1 MPRKSPRPAP
11 VITDAATDATASEAY
26 VNQAAWWGGE
36 AFPDPATPS
45 GRILAT
51 LIGAHVPG
59 TPATWATS
67 DLHRSAGLARA
78 TAETA
83 LADLQSRRIVDVQ
96 ATPDGASRRLT
107 VLLAPPL
114 DEYGVVPSW
123 GQAPDADQADPGAP
137 AGDDASGPR
146 ASSEWSVVRSGTSG
160 RVRPVGGEARLVDN
174 GSERASGPEETAVAR
189 QFLERVER
197 LLVECDEWRRRALS
211 AEDRAGAL
219 ERQVRAV
226 ERRTEA
232 IQTRLDVVTD
242 RLRAWAELSKRMQ
255 QLSRQADVLS
265 RARGAPR
272 PREAVETVANSGL
285 TVPTSADVR
294 SEGVSE
300 GADVLVANAS

>member
-11 VITDAATDATASEAY
+11 VLSHADTDATAD
-26 VNQAAWWGGE
+26 E

-45 GRILAT
+45 GRVLAT

-59 TPATWATS
+59 TPATWSNA
-67 DLHRSAGLARA
+67 DLYRRTNLAGE
-78 TAETA
+78 TAEAA
-83 LADLQSRRIVDVQ
+83 LAELEARRIVDVQ
-96 ATPDGASRRLT
+96 ASPDGASRRLT
-107 VLLAPPL
+107 VMLAPPL

-123 GQAPDADQADPGAP
+123 GQAPDPDPLGTDMP
-137 AGDDASGPR
+137 AGDDASGHSS
-146 ASSEWSVVRSGTSG
+146 SSEWSVVRPGASG
-160 RVRPVGGEARLVDN
+160 RVRPVGGEARVVENASD
-174 GSERASGPEETAVAR
+174 RASGAEETAVAR

-211 AEDRAGAL
+211 AEDRASSL

-232 IQTRLDVVTD
+232 IQTRLDVATD

-272 PREAVETVANSGL
+272 PRETVETVANSGG
-285 TVPTSADVR
+285 TVPA
-294 SEGVSE
+294 
-300 GADVLVANAS
+300 GADGRAEDATGSPETLVANAS

>member
-1 MPRKSPRPAP
+1 MPRKSPRPVP
-11 VITDAATDATASEAY
+11 VMADADIDATAD
-26 VNQAAWWGGE
+26 E

-59 TPATWATS
+59 TPATWATA
-67 DLHRSAGLARA
+67 DLYRSAGLAGDA
-78 TAETA
+78 AETA
-83 LADLQSRRIVDVQ
+83 LAGLQARRIVDVQ
-96 ATPDGASRRLT
+96 ATSDSSSRRLT

-123 GQAPDADQADPGAP
+123 GQASDPDP
-137 AGDDASGPR
+137 AESDTPTGDDSSGPGS
-146 ASSEWSVVRSGTSG
+146 SSEWSVVRSGTSG
-160 RVRPVGGEARLVDN
+160 RVRPVGGEARMVDN
-174 GSERASGPEETAVAR
+174 GSDRASGAEETAVAR

-232 IQTRLDVVTD
+232 IQTRLDVATD

-265 RARGAPR
+265 RARGAAR
-272 PREAVETVANSGL
+272 PRETVETVAKSGG
-285 TVPTSADVR
+285 TVPAGADAR
-294 SEGVSE
+294 SEDASGTVE
-300 GADVLVANAS
+300 TLVANAS